1 MRKDKENLARGYK
14 RLQIKEKTDNVTEL
28 PEEVVPL
35 YTLTECMKRPAVAR
49 ACRHPEL
56 LISFTSAI
64 LVGV

>member
-1 MRKDKENLARGYK
+1 MRKDKENLAREYK

-28 PEEVVPL
+28 AEEVVPL
-35 YTLTECMKRPAVAR
+35 YTLTECMKRPAVAH
-49 ACRHPEL
+49 ACQHLEL